1 MTLEKYHFRVE
12 HRPRTQHRN
21 ADGLSK
27 RTNEY
32 RCREKQLA
40 QLPAAGQRWN
50 FVSAEEFDKLPVA
63 PWFDLQGRVIPNHPD
78 LPAHLQNLEPKAPS
92 PVLRVLRRTQRATRR
107 EKQAK
112 ALAAPL
118 PPPPLLA
125 LKPNEESYPDYPE
138 DWIDVTAEAREDYL
152 LPTHAVNVPSR
163 TVYSVAGAS
172 AARLQGTPSGVRDSI
187 MALKDINTELHEHT
201 LTVHGIKDLVLAQNR
216 DMHILALKKLVLSES
231 IDHDIFP
238 ENVREFARNCYRQK
252 KDLLFVNKN
261 DVLCVQYSPNQRPLH
276 ERPCMIIML
285 QLYQH
290 EILFRAHDAI
300 GHQGISKVVARIQ
313 ERHTWPGIR
322 RSVGRYVGQCLTC
335 QQVRD
340 KPGDVQFH
348 LKNLQSGNF
357 NELVQYDHLKIC
369 PSDNNNTGIL
379 VIIDHFSKFAEA
391 VPCSHHD
398 YDAVTTSRLLL
409 QEWFARHGTP
419 TRMQSDNAPNLSA
432 EVSNEFLKAAHVTKV
447 TSTAGHPRTTQGLV
461 ERQNRTL
468 LTLLRVFSSRRMRDW
483 DQCLDEVMGAYNSTR
498 HATTGFSPYMLTRGM
513 EKAIPLTFLYPEFAA
528 KSFETHEAYVDHV
541 LARQQEIH
549 DLVRRN
555 THQAQL
561 RQKLKYDRAIQA
573 RAYQPGELVWIF
585 CRYVPQK
592 GSPKIMHAWRGPHK
606 VVQVFQDGHVYVLDT
621 GQKVHFE
628 RLKPHHSGPLELAA
642 APADSGEI
650 VVLMDPE
657 PERSVD
663 VIEDDKSLSSYKSEQ
678 LLSEASDASLLSRRR
693 HWMDTRLRTK
703 LRAGGSRMHCQQFD
717 YSTSGTDDELS
728 GVMLPAPPDLFDAGQ
743 ADPGAPPAASDQSI
757 SPARILPQL
766 FSDHE
771 RVRSPSPQIS
781 SSDKDSLPGTSA
793 SLLTNPSLTNFLSNY
808 PIWPTAPP
816 IPLKSASDES
826 DIEPKVPDIPVASP
840 GAGTAPSFKRGRG
853 RPPKAQKKRLVRA
866 KAKTRKKE
874 STTNVEAEASA
885 QTATQAETENPKSA
899 EASEAPRYQLRSK
912 RQPRYKCGTCG
923 LRDCVCL
930 LAVKENRWV
939 PTGARGVPPEE
950 GEKLVHRLTVRA
962 EKTYSAVERS
972 GNHPVDAILEKLSSP
987 GVEKAPCPR
996 FKEWTS
1002 DEKGLEFTLPTV
1014 MPPVP
1019 NNIAFGPFNSE
1030 REPVQMAR
1038 CITADLLCDKYGVQ
1052 VEPGGVYSP
1061 APLWWLLV
1069 TAPRVETI
1077 VEPLHL
1083 LSCLDSLRTLTTTDL
1098 ILCFHII
1105 DWYRGKVKFA
1115 WWLELI
1121 ITCFTTYP

>member
-1 MTLEKYHFRVE
+1 M
-12 HRPRTQHRN
+12 
-21 ADGLSK
+21 
-27 RTNEY
+27 
-32 RCREKQLA
+32 
-40 QLPAAGQRWN
+40 
-50 FVSAEEFDKLPVA
+50 SAEEFDKLPVV

-78 LPAHLQNLEPKAPS
+78 LPAHLQNLEPKAPT
-92 PVLRVLRRTQRATRR
+92 PVLRVLRRTRRATRR

-118 PPPPLLA
+118 PPQPPLA
-125 LKPNEESYPDYPE
+125 LQPHEESYPDYPE

-187 MALKDINTELHEHT
+187 MALKDFDTELHEHT
-201 LTVHGIKDLVLAQNR
+201 HTVHGIKDLVLAQNR
-216 DMHILALKKLVLSES
+216 EMHVLALKKLVLSES

-238 ENVREFARNCYRQK
+238 ENVREFARNYYRQK
-252 KDLLFVNKN
+252 KDLLFINKN
-261 DVLCVQYSPNQRPLH
+261 NVLCVRYSPNQRPLH
-276 ERPCMIIML
+276 ECPCMIIMP

-290 EILFRAHDAI
+290 EILFRAHDAM

-313 ERHTWPGIR
+313 ERQTWPGNR
-322 RSVGRYVGQCLTC
+322 RSVGRYVSQCLTC
-335 QQVRD
+335 QQVGD
-340 KPGDVQFH
+340 KPGDVRFH
-348 LKNLQSGNF
+348 LKNIQSGYF

-409 QEWFARHGTP
+409 QKWFARHGTP
-419 TRMQSDNAPNLSA
+419 TRMQSDNAPHLTA

-447 TSTAGHPRTTQGLV
+447 TSTAGQPRTQGLV

-468 LTLLRVFSSRRMRDW
+468 LTLLQVFCSRRMRDW

-498 HATTGFSPYMLTRGM
+498 HATTGFSPYMLTRGV
-513 EKAIPLTFLYPEFAA
+513 EKTIPLTFLYPEFAA
-528 KSFETHEAYVDHV
+528 NSFETYEAYVDHV

-573 RAYQPGELVWIF
+573 RAYQPGELVWVF

-592 GSPKIMHAWRGPHK
+592 GSPKLMRAWRGPLK
-606 VVQVFQDGHVYVLDT
+606 VVQVFQDGRVYVLDT

-628 RLKPHHSGPLELAA
+628 RLKQHHSDPLELAA
-642 APADSGEI
+642 APADSGEV

-663 VIEDDKSLSSYKSEQ
+663 VVEDDKSLPSYRSEQ
-678 LLSEASDASLLSRRR
+678 LLSEASDVSLPSRRR

-703 LRAGGSRMHCQQFD
+703 LRAGGSRMHYQQFD

-728 GVMLPAPPDLFDAGQ
+728 DVMLPVPPNPVDADQ
-743 ADPGAPPAASDQSI
+743 AEPEAPPAASDQSI

-771 RVRSPSPQIS
+771 RMRSPSPQIS
-781 SSDKDSLPGTSA
+781 SSDKESSLPGTSA

-816 IPLKSASDES
+816 IPLKSAS
-826 DIEPKVPDIPVASP
+826 IETDVQPEVHDFPAASP
-840 GAGTAPSFKRGRG
+840 GAGTAPSFQRGRG

-866 KAKTRKKE
+866 KARTRKKE
-874 STTNVEAEASA
+874 TPTNAEREASA
-885 QTATQAETENPKSA
+885 ETAIQAETETPNSA
-899 EASEAPRYQLRSK
+899 EALTEACEAPRYQLRSK

-930 LAVKENRWV
+930 LAVKENRRV

-950 GEKLVHRLTVRA
+950 GEKLVHRLTVRV

-972 GNHPVDAILEKLSSP
+972 GNYPVDAILEKLSS
-987 GVEKAPCPR
+987 
-996 FKEWTS
+996 
-1002 DEKGLEFTLPTV
+1002 LE
-1014 MPPVP
+1014 
-1019 NNIAFGPFNSE
+1019 
-1030 REPVQMAR
+1030 
-1038 CITADLLCDKYGVQ
+1038 
-1052 VEPGGVYSP
+1052 
-1061 APLWWLLV
+1061 
-1069 TAPRVETI
+1069 
-1077 VEPLHL
+1077 
-1083 LSCLDSLRTLTTTDL
+1083 
-1098 ILCFHII
+1098 
-1105 DWYRGKVKFA
+1105 
-1115 WWLELI
+1115 
-1121 ITCFTTYP
+1121 